1 MSLLKQAETGQQ
13 LDHAPDIT
21 GALFRSPRLFQSFRE
36 HGDTALIMD
45 AKPKSNNIR
54 TLGPVTD
61 LEHHLPNEWWRNL
74 FNSLYLKTDGDVV
87 ENDDNTVREIDAVIA
102 ATGLDPNDRVL
113 DLCCGQGRHSL
124 ELARRGFKKVLG
136 IDRSRYLVSL
146 ARRRARGAGF
156 DVRFKEGDAR
166 KFSVPESSF
175 DCVVIMGN
183 SFGYFDREEDDLD
196 VLSSVKRALRS
207 AGKLVLDLMDG
218 DWMRQNFE
226 RRSWEWID
234 DNQFVCRERSLSA
247 DRARMI
253 SREVVVHAEKG
264 VIADQFYAERLYS
277 RDLIKKL
284 LEEAGFSEIRFHG
297 SMEALSTRNADLGMM
312 AHRNFISAVAPP
324 KMVTKKRR
332 DVLYPDVTVLLGDPR
347 LPDDVKRNGVFNPE
361 DIDTVSRLQSAL
373 AELPGYTF
381 TYLDNHNAF
390 LNELRN
396 RHSTFVLNL
405 CDEGYNNDA
414 LKELHVPALLE
425 MLGIPYTGAG
435 PAALG
440 LCYNKA
446 LVRAAAE
453 SFDIPVPLE
462 SLFDPD
468 DQGGTLPSIFPALI
482 KPCLGDSSLGIT
494 QHAVVNNTEEAV
506 AYLSELRNLLP
517 GRPLLVQEFLPG
529 REYTVALI
537 GNPGFGYT
545 VLPLLEVDFSNL
557 DPKLPQILSYESKW
571 CPDSPYWNDI
581 EYKQAEIED
590 DLRRK
595 MVDWSI
601 TLFERLGC
609 RDYARIDF
617 RTDANGQVKLLE
629 VNPNPGWCWDGKM
642 NLMAGYG
649 GYRYADFL
657 RMLIE
662 AAQLRCANPK
672 EWRNL
677 AGPKPI
683 AA

>member
-21 GALFRSPRLFQSFRE
+21 GALFRSPRLFHSFRE

-207 AGKLVLDLMDG
+207 AGKLMLDLMDG

>member
-1 MSLLKQAETGQQ
+1 
-13 LDHAPDIT
+13 
-21 GALFRSPRLFQSFRE
+21 
-36 HGDTALIMD
+36 MD
-45 AKPKSNNIR
+45 AKSKTNSNR
-54 TLGPVTD
+54 TLGPVPD

-87 ENDDNTVREIDAVIA
+87 ENDENTVREIDAVLTA
-102 ATGLDPNDRVL
+102 AGLEPNDRVL

-124 ELARRGFKKVLG
+124 ELARRGFKSVLG

-146 ARRRARGAGF
+146 ARRRARTGTL

-175 DCVVIMGN
+175 DCVLIMGN

-207 AGKLVLDLMDG
+207 NGKLVLDLMDG
-218 DWMRQNFE
+218 DWMREHFE

-234 DNQFVCRERSLSA
+234 ENQFVCRERSLSA
-247 DRARMI
+247 DAARMI

-277 RDLIKKL
+277 RDLITKL
-284 LEEAGFSEIRFHG
+284 LQTAGFTDIRFHG
-297 SMEALSTRNADLGMM
+297 ALEALSTRNADLGMM
-312 AHRNFISAVAPP
+312 AHRNFISAVAPL
-324 KMVTKKRR
+324 KQATRKRR
-332 DVLYPDVTVLLGDPR
+332 DVRYPEVTVLLGDPR
-347 LPDDVKRNGVFNPE
+347 LPDDVKRDGRFNIE
-361 DIDTVSRLQSAL
+361 DLEIVNRLKTAL
-373 AELPGYTF
+373 NELPGYSF
-381 TYLDNHNAF
+381 SYLDNHSTFFND
-390 LNELRN
+390 LRN

-425 MLGIPYTGAG
+425 MLGIPYSGAG

-468 DQGGTLPSIFPALI
+468 DQGATLPSIFPALI

-506 AYLSELRNLLP
+506 AYLTELRNLLP

-545 VLPLLEVDFSNL
+545 VFPLLEVDFSG
-557 DPKLPQILSYESKW
+557 LPPELPRILSYESKW

-581 EYKQAEIED
+581 VYRQAQLDD
-590 DLRRK
+590 DLRRQ

-609 RDYARIDF
+609 RDYARMDF
-617 RTDANGQVKLLE
+617 RTDATGQVKLLE
-629 VNPNPGWCWDGKM
+629 VNPNPGWCLDGKM
-642 NLMAGYG
+642 NLMAGFG

-657 RMLIE
+657 RLVLE
-662 AAQLRCANPK
+662 AAQLRCASRK

-677 AGPKPI
+677 AGVKSE

>member
-1 MSLLKQAETGQQ
+1 
-13 LDHAPDIT
+13 
-21 GALFRSPRLFQSFRE
+21 
-36 HGDTALIMD
+36 MD
-45 AKPKSNNIR
+45 AKQKQNTAR
-54 TLGPVTD
+54 TLGPVPD
-61 LEHHLPNEWWRNL
+61 LEHHLPPEWWRSL

-87 ENDDNTVREIDAVIA
+87 ENDDNTVREVEAILA
-102 ATGLDPNDRVL
+102 AAGLDPNDRVL

-124 ELARRGFKKVLG
+124 ELARRGFKKVTGL
-136 IDRSRYLVSL
+136 DRSRYLVSL
-146 ARRRARGAGF
+146 ARRRARVAGL
-156 DVRFKEGDAR
+156 DVRFREGDAR
-166 KFSVPESSF
+166 KVAVPESSF
-175 DCVVIMGN
+175 DCVILMGN
-183 SFGYFDREEDDLD
+183 SFGYFDREEDDLV
-196 VLSSVKRALRS
+196 VLASIKRALRS
-207 AGKLVLDLMDG
+207 NGKILLDLMDG
-218 DWMRQNFE
+218 EWMRQNFE

-234 DNQFVCRERSLSA
+234 ENQFVCRERSLSA
-247 DRARMI
+247 DQGRVI

-277 RDLIKKL
+277 RERISKL
-284 LEEAGFSEIRFHG
+284 LESTGFSEIRFHG
-297 SMEALSTRNADLGMM
+297 ALEARSTRNSDLGMM
-312 AHRNFISAVAPP
+312 AHRNFISAVAPV
-324 KMVTKKRR
+324 KISTKKRG
-332 DVLYPDVTVLLGDPR
+332 DVLYPHVSVLLGDPR
-347 LPDDVKRNGVFNPE
+347 LPDEIKRNGVFNQE
-361 DIDTVSRLQSAL
+361 DFEIVSRLKTAL
-373 AELPGYTF
+373 QELPGYTF
-381 TYLDNHNAF
+381 QYLDNHSA
-390 LNELRN
+390 LINELRN
-396 RHSTFVLNL
+396 LQSTFVLNL
-405 CDEGYNNDA
+405 CDEGFNNDA

-425 MLGIPYTGAG
+425 LFGVPYSGAG

-468 DQGGTLPSIFPALI
+468 DQGATLPSIFPALI

-494 QHAVVNNTEEAV
+494 RRSVVNNTEEAM
-506 AYLSELRNLLP
+506 AYLTELRTTLP

-529 REYTVALI
+529 REFTVGLI

-545 VLPLLEVDFSNL
+545 VLPLLEVDYSGL
-557 DPKLPQILSYESKW
+557 PAELPKILSYESKW
-571 CPDSPYWNDI
+571 CPDSPYW
-581 EYKQAEIED
+581 D
-590 DLRRK
+590 DLEYRQAVIDDESRRQ

-617 RTDANGQVKLLE
+617 RADANGQLKLLE

-642 NLMAGYG
+642 NLMAGFA
-649 GYRYADFL
+649 GYRYADFI
-657 RMLIE
+657 RMVLE

-677 AGPKPI
+677 ALTKPRE

>member
-1 MSLLKQAETGQQ
+1 
-13 LDHAPDIT
+13 
-21 GALFRSPRLFQSFRE
+21 
-36 HGDTALIMD
+36 MD
-45 AKPKSNNIR
+45 AKLKPNTTR
-54 TLGPVTD
+54 TLGPVHD
-61 LEHHLPNEWWRNL
+61 LEHHLPNEWWRSL

-87 ENDDNTVREIDAVIA
+87 ENDENTLREIDAVLTA
-102 ATGLDPNDRVL
+102 AGLEPNDRVL
-113 DLCCGQGRHSL
+113 DLCCGQGRHAL
-124 ELARRGFKKVLG
+124 ELARRGYKKVLG

-146 ARRRARGAGF
+146 ARRRARTLGL

-196 VLSSVKRALRS
+196 VLASVKRALRS
-207 AGKLVLDLMDG
+207 HGKLVLDLMDG

-234 DNQFVCRERSLSA
+234 ENQFVCRERSLSA
-247 DRARMI
+247 DQARVI
-253 SREVVVHAEKG
+253 SREVVVHADKG

-277 RDLIKKL
+277 RELINKL
-284 LEEAGFSEIRFHG
+284 LETAGFSDIRFHG
-297 SMEALSTRNADLGMM
+297 ALEAVSTRNADLGMM
-312 AHRNFISAVAPP
+312 AHRNFISAVAPV
-324 KMVTKKRR
+324 KLATKKRR
-332 DVLYPDVTVLLGDPR
+332 DVLYPEVTVLLGDPR
-347 LPDDVKRNGVFNPE
+347 LPDDVKRDGHFNQE
-361 DIDTVSRLQSAL
+361 DIDTVNRLKSAL
-373 AELPGYTF
+373 AELPGYNF
-381 TYLDNHNAF
+381 TYLDNHTAF

-396 RHSTFVLNL
+396 RHSTFVMNL

-425 MLGIPYTGAG
+425 MLSIPYTGAG

-453 SFDIPVPLE
+453 SYDIPVPLE

-468 DQGGTLPSIFPALI
+468 DQGATLPSIFPALI

-506 AYLSELRNLLP
+506 AYLTELRTLLP

-545 VLPLLEVDFSNL
+545 VFPLLEVDYAAL
-557 DPKLPQILSYESKW
+557 DPGLPKILSYESKW

-581 EYKQAEIED
+581 EYRQAEVD
-590 DLRRK
+590 DETRRK

-642 NLMAGYG
+642 NLMAGFG

-657 RMLIE
+657 RMIIE

-677 AGPKPI
+677 AGVKPK